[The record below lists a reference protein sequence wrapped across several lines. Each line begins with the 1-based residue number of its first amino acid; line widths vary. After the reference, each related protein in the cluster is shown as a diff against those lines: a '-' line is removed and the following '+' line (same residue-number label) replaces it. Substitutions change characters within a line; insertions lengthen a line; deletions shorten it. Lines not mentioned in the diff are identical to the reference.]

1 MLRRPAPPLWFLLC
15 VVVVSG
21 LLLRAF
27 LGEDAFVAP
36 SDGHLP
42 QVQLGFWG
50 FLILVG
56 QLIWKGL
63 EIAGRVTLEVLKWMV
78 VNLSLVVTKLGNG
91 LKALGQALLLGLQK
105 SWKFFELTYEKVLKP
120 AWGKF
125 WSWFDKFRRWLDRT
139 IGPVL
144 KWLRRL
150 RDNLLKF
157 WKEYVRPW
165 LDLIDVTRRALRI
178 LNSLGLRWAGALDR
192 RLGEIEEAIERPFR
206 LLLAKVNEVITI
218 VNRIMTA
225 DGLFQ
230 RLTLLRTLARDYGEI
245 GKAIAD
251 RFSRRLTDEEERV
264 YKAPFKPKTDATH
277 LAELRVAIT
286 DADGPLGSRGVEF
299 AADVRLR
306 LARPR

>member
-1 MLRRPAPPLWFLLC
+1 MPRRPAPPLWFLLC

-27 LGEDAFVAP
+27 LGEDAFAAP
-36 SDGHLP
+36 SHGHPP
-42 QVQLGFWG
+42 QGLLGFWG
-50 FLILVG
+50 FIILVG

-63 EIAGRVTLEVLKWMV
+63 EVAGRVTLEVLKWMV

-91 LKALGQALLLGLQK
+91 LKVVGQSIILGLQK
-105 SWKFFELTYEKVLKP
+105 TWKFFELTYEKVLKP

-144 KWLRRL
+144 RWLRRL
-150 RDNLLKF
+150 RDNLLAF
-157 WKEYVRPW
+157 WRTYVRPW
-165 LDLIDVTRRALRI
+165 LDLIDATRRVLRV

-206 LLLAKVNEVITI
+206 LLLEKLNEVINV
-218 VNRIMTA
+218 VNRIITA

-245 GKAIAD
+245 GKAIYE
-251 RFSRRLTDEEERV
+251 RFARPLTSEEERV
-264 YKAPFKPKTDATH
+264 YKEAFKPKTDATH
-277 LAELRVAIT
+277 AAELRVAIT